1 MKPSLSIQ
9 LYSLRDLSGIEKILD
24 TAKQSG
30 FQFVELVG
38 SHLADAD
45 KVRQALDSRGL
56 RASSSHVSMIALR
69 ERFDVVI
76 NACHT
81 LGLTQLFMPA
91 VPQNERAFLEPYWT
105 MVGRELGQM
114 SWRAADQGIELGY
127 HNHDWELKTQTD
139 GRTALDCL
147 FTGAGHSPLKW
158 QSDVAWLIR
167 CGANPMELMDRYRD
181 RLTSVHAKDI
191 APIGQNMDE
200 DGWADVGLG
209 TLDWKNELAAFSIS
223 KGARW
228 LVAEHD
234 KPNDPERF
242 ARNSF
247 NFLNSLWL
255 TL

>member
-1 MKPSLSIQ
+1 MKLPLSIQ
-9 LYSLRDLSGIEKILD
+9 LYSLRNLSSVEKILD
-24 TAKQSG
+24 TVKQSG
-30 FQFVELVG
+30 FKFVELAG
-38 SHLADAD
+38 SQLEDAG
-45 KVRQALDSRGL
+45 KVRQALEARGL
-56 RASSSHVSMIALR
+56 KASSSHVSMVALR
-69 ERFDVVI
+69 ERFDVVV

-91 VPQNERAFLEPYWT
+91 VPQNERDFSEPYWT

-139 GRTALDCL
+139 GRTALACL

-167 CGANPMELMDRYRD
+167 GGGNPLELMDQYRD

-191 APIGQNMDE
+191 APKGQNMDE
-200 DGWADVGLG
+200 DGWADVGYG
-209 TLDWKNELAAFSIS
+209 TLDWKNELAAFSMS

-247 NFLNSLWL
+247 SFLNSL
-255 TL
+255 